1 MKKSLLSALLLSLS
15 LSGLAQAHDAWLAP
29 QDSGWAVIYGH
40 KGGLE
45 SYANDKVKQVKVLD
59 AQGKA
64 LDVQRQET
72 EQGVVLSF
80 AGEPALATLVFDN
93 GYWSKAPGGK
103 TINVPKDENQ
113 GATNG
118 SHPVKFHKYVM
129 NWTAQA
135 RQPVGEEAEIIALN
149 KQAPKAGN
157 KIDIQVLY
165 QGQPAAGWA
174 VGIDDSEDSPLKTDA
189 QGKASFEVSPGRNFI
204 SASHSIAVQGDPKT
218 DVNSISVNLI
228 FNAAP

>member
-1 MKKSLLSALLLSLS
+1 MKKSLLSALFLSLS

>member
-1 MKKSLLSALLLSLS
+1 MKKSILSALLLSFS
-15 LSGLAQAHDAWLAP
+15 LAGLAQAHDAWLAP
-29 QDSGWAVIYGH
+29 QDSGWTVIYGH
-40 KGGLE
+40 KNGLE
-45 SYANDKVKQVKVLD
+45 SYASGKVKQVKALD

-72 EQGVVLSF
+72 DKGVVLSF

-103 TINVPKDENQ
+103 TINVPKNENK
-113 GATNG
+113 GATQG

-135 RQPVGEEAEIIALN
+135 NQPVGEDAEIIALN
-149 KQAPKAGN
+149 TQAPKAGE
-157 KIDIQVLY
+157 KVDIQVLY

-204 SASHSIAVQGDPKT
+204 SASHGIPVKGDPKT

>member
-1 MKKSLLSALLLSLS
+1 MKKSILSAVLLSLS

-29 QDSGWAVIYGH
+29 QQDEWAVIYGH

-45 SYANDKVKQVKVLD
+45 SYAHNKVKQIKAID
-59 AQGKA
+59 AQGKVV
-64 LDVQRQET
+64 DVQRKDSDK
-72 EQGVVLSF
+72 GVTLSF
-80 AGEPALATLVFDN
+80 AGEPTLVTLVFDN

-103 TINVPKDENQ
+103 TINVPKNENK
-113 GATNG
+113 GATQG

-129 NWTAQA
+129 SWTAQA
-135 RQPVGEEAEIIALN
+135 NQPVGEEAEIIALN
-149 KQAPKAGN
+149 TQVPKAGE
-157 KIDIQVLY
+157 KVDIQVLY

-204 SASHSIAVQGDPKT
+204 SASHGIPVKGDPKT